1 MAFKKITDYNEE
13 KYGGLFVLKDDK
25 EYADVI
31 LLYRSI
37 NDVLIADTHYIKSPE
52 YSGYVHCTDKASP
65 ALAKGIRVQTKL
77 FIPLYNLSTKR
88 IEFWDRNVRFENVL
102 NSQVFSKVVDPIN
115 YVFRITR
122 NGAAGDVNTTYQFEL
137 VGKNNMVTYNAI
149 LEQEGVTMPEH
160 YETICRTVT
169 NEEMAEMLESRDN
182 ENGYSPSSAPEYVPV
197 ARGSVDYTPE
207 YNPTQTSVELP
218 SMQDNFDNEI
228 EDIPNELPSLNDEDV
243 SF

>member
-137 VGKNNMVTYNAI
+137 VGKNNMLTYEQI

-197 ARGSVDYTPE
+197 ARGNVDYTPE

-218 SMQDNFDNEI
+218 SMQDNFDNVI

>member
-1 MAFKKITDYNEE
+1 MTFKTITDYNEE
-13 KYGGLFVLKDDK
+13 KYGILFVLKDDK

-115 YVFRITR
+115 YVFKITR

-137 VGKNNMVTYNAI
+137 VGKNNMLTYNAI
-149 LEQEGVTMPEH
+149 LEQEGVTMPEY

-169 NEEMAEMLESRDN
+169 NEEMSE
-182 ENGYSPSSAPEYVPV
+182 
-197 ARGSVDYTPE
+197 
-207 YNPTQTSVELP
+207 
-218 SMQDNFDNEI
+218 
-228 EDIPNELPSLNDEDV
+228 
-243 SF
+243 